1 MTKKG
6 KILTKSLGERSIRPN
21 GGNGINGS
29 INSTINSSMESTKK
43 SLESKDKVAE
53 YFKNIEKAKNCR
65 VLVVIK
71 SYPDPDSIACSLA
84 FQYIG
89 RLYGIQSSILYF
101 DEISHHENKALV
113 KKLGIEMLRYEA
125 DFDFSLYDYLV
136 FSDTQTSDLPV
147 SVSLTKEIPALLLV
161 DHHKNL
167 GNQKALFVDVR
178 ENAGATSSIYA
189 EYLMEGPVHL
199 ETADSH
205 SIQVATALMHGIR
218 SDTDQFHLAKELDY
232 KAASYL
238 SRFVDRELLMVISQQ
253 LTSAK
258 TMDIT
263 QTALENKKIKE
274 NYLLAGVG
282 FVREEDRDGIAQT
295 ADYLLRREGIDTVIV
310 YGIVGESYI
319 DGSLRTRSAILDP
332 DKWLKTI
339 FGFNEKGQPFG
350 GGRKDKGGF
359 QLPLGFF
366 TRCSD
371 TELLWQIS
379 QHTIENLLYQK
390 IGVKKEEKNLPTKS
404 S

>member
-1 MTKKG
+1 MAKKG
-6 KILTKSLGERSIRPN
+6 KILTKSLGEQSIRPN
-21 GGNGINGS
+21 GVNGINSPVNGV
-29 INSTINSSMESTKK
+29 MENTKK
-43 SLESKDKVAE
+43 IQKPLDSKEKVLE
-53 YFKNIEKAKNCR
+53 YFRNIEKARNSR

-89 RLYGIQSSILYF
+89 ASYGIQSSILYF

-113 KKLGIEMLRYEA
+113 KKLGIEMLRYETG
-125 DFDFSLYDYLV
+125 FDFSLYDYLV

-147 SVSLTKEIPALLLV
+147 SMTKEIPALLLV

-178 ENAGATSSIYA
+178 ENAGSTSSIYS
-189 EYLMEGPVHL
+189 EYLMEGPIHL
-199 ETADSH
+199 EKEDSH

-218 SDTDQFHLAKELDY
+218 SDTDHFHLAKELDY
-232 KAASYL
+232 KAAGYL
-238 SRFVDRELLMVISQQ
+238 SRFMDRELLMVISQQ
-253 LTSAK
+253 LISAK

-263 QTALENKKIKE
+263 QTALENKKIKG

-310 YGIVGESYI
+310 YGIVGEAYI
-319 DGSLRTRSAILDP
+319 DGSLRTRSAIIDP
-332 DKWLKTI
+332 DKWLKNI
-339 FGFNEKGQPFG
+339 FGLNEKGQPFG

-359 QLPLGFF
+359 QLPLGVF

-371 TELLWQIS
+371 QELLWQVA
-379 QHTIENLLYQK
+379 QHTVENLFYQK
-390 IGVKKEEKNLPTKS
+390 IGVQQEEKKAS
-404 S
+404 